1 METAKAAGSRISL
14 SGMLKELGVSRSG
27 YQAFL
32 TRGPSESQ
40 IRKERV
46 KQRILEIYN
55 DSNQNYGA
63 PKIARLLQKEGE
75 RISERTVGL
84 YMRELKIRAQ
94 WTKPWIATTT
104 GSDFSVEFRN
114 ILDMQFNPDHPNA
127 VWCTDITYIWTHEG
141 FAYLTSVMDLYS
153 RKIIAWKLSNNMETG
168 HVVDVINQAK
178 SRRKADQPLILHSDR
193 GTQFVSKVY
202 RKAAEKFQLSYSRKG
217 YPYDNACI
225 ESFHSL
231 IKREW
236 LDRFQIRSRAQAYK
250 LVFEYI
256 EAFYNTIRIHSHCNY
271 MSPDQFERL
280 YRKVVA

>member
-1 METAKAAGSRISL
+1 METAKDAGRRISL
-14 SGMLKELGVSRSG
+14 SGMLKKLGVSRSG

-32 TRGPSESQ
+32 KRGPSVSQ

-46 KQRILEIYN
+46 KQRILELYN

-153 RKIIAWKLSNNMETG
+153 RKIIAWKFIQQHGNKPCSG
-168 HVVDVINQAK
+168 CNQT
-178 SRRKADQPLILHSDR
+178 SEIKAPNR
-193 GTQFVSKVY
+193 PTP
-202 RKAAEKFQLSYSRKG
+202 YS
-217 YPYDNACI
+217 
-225 ESFHSL
+225 SFGP
-231 IKREW
+231 RYAVC
-236 LDRFQIRSRAQAYK
+236 F
-250 LVFEYI
+250 
-256 EAFYNTIRIHSHCNY
+256 
-271 MSPDQFERL
+271 
-280 YRKVVA
+280 

>member
-1 METAKAAGSRISL
+1 METAKDAGRRISL
-14 SGMLKELGVSRSG
+14 SGMLKKLGVSRSG

-32 TRGPSESQ
+32 KRGPSVSQ

-46 KQRILEIYN
+46 KQRILELYN

-168 HVVDVINQAK
+168 HVVDVIKQAK
-178 SRRKADQPLILHSDR
+178 SRRQTDQPLILHSDR
-193 GTQFVSKVY
+193 GTS
-202 RKAAEKFQLSYSRKG
+202 A
-217 YPYDNACI
+217 
-225 ESFHSL
+225 
-231 IKREW
+231 
-236 LDRFQIRSRAQAYK
+236 
-250 LVFEYI
+250 
-256 EAFYNTIRIHSHCNY
+256 
-271 MSPDQFERL
+271 
-280 YRKVVA
+280 